1 VCNDH
6 DHHHHGGHGLDNHHN
21 HHHSYENRHE
31 RFEHGQSF
39 YEGEELEH
47 NEKYGYALEII
58 HLTKIIEILSLEIII
73 GKECIK

>member
-1 VCNDH
+1 VGNDH

-31 RFEHGQSF
+31 RFQHGQSF

-47 NEKYGYALEII
+47 NDEKWICTRD
-58 HLTKIIEILSLEIII
+58 HSFDQNN
-73 GKECIK
+73 